1 MFYFEHVLEYME
13 DAVHTQFRVMGNG
26 WTGPA
31 RYLAGGTE
39 LKEKEVNI
47 RIKIIE

>member
-1 MFYFEHVLEYME
+1 
-13 DAVHTQFRVMGNG
+13 MGNG
-26 WTGPA
+26 WTGPT
-31 RYLAGGTE
+31 RYLARRTK